1 MCKTRLLV
9 CLILKQLCNWQRVQA
24 TFVHPFLWL
33 PPLNALASWIPLS
46 VVVIVLAIIFFII
59 SGYELPVLSYAE
71 KHLCVVHTL
80 PCCSLSQLFSFCVL
94 PKPSPLFAVFF
105 PPVVFPSPCCHFCSP
120 TATTVL
126 FLMAN

>member
-9 CLILKQLCNWQRVQA
+9 CLILKQLCNSQHVQA

-33 PPLNALASWIPLS
+33 LPLNALASWVPLF
-46 VVVIVLAIIFFII
+46 VVVTVLAIIFFI

-94 PKPSPLFAVFF
+94 PKPSPCSEFF
-105 PPVVFPSPCCHFCSP
+105 SPPVVVFPSPCCHFCSP